1 MNRWLLLYEAFVG
14 FIILFFS
21 PVSMS
26 FLLLKYNLV
35 YSRALCCLYT
45 HRTGL
50 ERIQTDPGE
59 FLSIIPEKT
68 QFFLSFP
75 IILAVVTL
83 TVVVLIWTQEGTR
96 IPFRELQLCHKKKEE
111 RISGKSA
118 QTGLLFNHF
127 DFTFE
132 NLETLRNVERGSAF
146 AA

>member
-1 MNRWLLLYEAFVG
+1 M
-14 FIILFFS
+14 
-21 PVSMS
+21 
-26 FLLLKYNLV
+26 
-35 YSRALCCLYT
+35 

-75 IILAVVTL
+75 IILAAVTL
-83 TVVVLIWTQEGTR
+83 TAVVLIWTQEGTR

-111 RISGKSA
+111 RISGKSV

-146 AA
+146 APDGLQMCCSFSYKGVIWLLQSTKNVGEHQSPQLSQL